1 MPLTFDD
8 KENTMKS
15 TWVLALVSAALLAA
29 CDTGPS
35 EAEFLAVCL
44 KEGQTAVNQAI
55 SKRMG
60 IDRDKYC
67 KCAAKEARTALSADG
82 YRWMMLNMENK
93 KTESRALAAK
103 MNEAQQTELMAAALE
118 VSAKCATGE
127 VLGPVKKP

>member
-1 MPLTFDD
+1 MHPTRTF
-8 KENTMKS
+8 
-15 TWVLALVSAALLAA
+15 AFIFAAFLAA
-29 CDTGPS
+29 CDSGPS

-44 KEGQTAVNQAI
+44 KEGQTPVNQAI

-67 KCAAKEARTALSADG
+67 KCAATQARTALSADG

-93 KTESRALAAK
+93 KEEARALQAK
-103 MNEAQQTELMAAALE
+103 MHDAQQTELMAAAIE
-118 VSAKCATGE
+118 VSAKCASGE

>member
-1 MPLTFDD
+1 
-8 KENTMKS
+8 MKS
-15 TWVLALVSAALLAA
+15 TWTFALIFATLLAA

-44 KEGQTAVNQAI
+44 KEGQTPVNQAI

-60 IDRDKYC
+60 INRDAYC
-67 KCAAKEARTALSADG
+67 KCAAKQARTALSADG

-93 KTESRALAAK
+93 KQEARALQAK
-103 MNEAQQTELMAAALE
+103 MNDAQQTELMAAAIE